1 MEIIVK
7 KLTDEALMRRACEM
21 TMHGVESKMT
31 LDKIYQ
37 CEHSPMRTQMFW
49 IEMLDIPSFV
59 SVHFRTHSVG
69 ITHFVTSNREDRGGG
84 ENVDRWTPVN
94 HGMFLNAQS
103 LVNLARKRLCTKAH
117 VATREVM
124 NGICNELL
132 LEDPDLSAYMLP
144 ECIYRGGCF
153 EPKSCGWFDSIG
165 FEHKRK

>member
-21 TMHGVESKMT
+21 TMRGVESKMT

-49 IEMLDIPSFV
+49 IEMLGIPSFV

-94 HGMFLNAQS
+94 HGMLLNAQS

-117 VATREVM
+117 AETRKVM
-124 NGICNELL
+124 IKIRKQVLF
-132 LEDPDLSAYMLP
+132 EDPDLFSYLLP
-144 ECIYRGGCF
+144 ECVYRGGCF
-153 EPKSCGWFDSIG
+153 EPKSCGWYERG
-165 FEHKRK
+165 GLALKRK